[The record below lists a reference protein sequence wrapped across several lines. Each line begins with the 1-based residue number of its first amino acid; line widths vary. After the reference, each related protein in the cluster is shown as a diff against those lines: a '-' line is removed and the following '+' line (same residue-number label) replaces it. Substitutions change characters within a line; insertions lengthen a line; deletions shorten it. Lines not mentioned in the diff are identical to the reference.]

1 MNSYADAATI
11 LVLITSLLTTAVCAA
26 LGFGISGALALAAVA
41 LIAFLAFAHTPF
53 RPGKYKGKRFGS
65 LALIVVVIGAAAT
78 LITGAV
84 PVALIAFTAITAPVL
99 VAM

>member
-1 MNSYADAATI
+1 MDSLAFSQ
-11 LVLITSLLTTAVCAA
+11 TSLLTTAVFAA
-26 LGFGISGALALAAVA
+26 LGFGISGALALAAFA
-41 LIAFLAFAHTPF
+41 ILFFLAFANIAF

-84 PVALIAFTAITAPVL
+84 PVALIAFSVITAPVL
-99 VAM
+99 VGM